1 MSGIEVG
8 FIVVII
14 GAFVVFAV
22 GVSIADAQ
30 SCAARRKN
38 T

>member
-8 FIVVII
+8 FMVIII
-14 GAFVVFAV
+14 GAFAVFAV

-30 SCAARRKN
+30 SCAARRKSS
-38 T
+38 